1 MNFDGIVT
9 PQLSLPLTDDGTR
22 WSLAFASAVLL
33 CILGLLLLSQYRW
46 AQPAPAPRSE
56 PIIVRLLPEVP
67 PSPVVEPAPAA
78 PAPAPTQPK
87 PEPHK
92 PAAPKPKPK
101 PKAKPRPV
109 AAQPSKPIPR
119 PQPPVPT
126 VPPAE
131 SASAFAPASIPA
143 DSVDK
148 PAISAADQLP
158 GGGGRA
164 AGPASAA
171 GAGDAPAAY
180 LSSTPLIYPEQAR
193 RRGWEGTVLLRV
205 QLDANGIV
213 QGVTIL
219 QSSGYSVLDQAA
231 ASQISRWRFKPSLHN
246 GTPQPSTLRVPVKF
260 RLEKP

>member
-22 WSLAFASAVLL
+22 WSLAFGSAVLL
-33 CILGLLLLSQYRW
+33 CILSLLLLSQYRW
-46 AQPAPAPRSE
+46 TPPPPAPRSE

-78 PAPAPTQPK
+78 PAPAPAQPK
-87 PEPHK
+87 SEPHK

-109 AAQPSKPIPR
+109 ATQPSKPIPR
-119 PQPPVPT
+119 PQPPTPT
-126 VPPAE
+126 IPPAE
-131 SASAFAPASIPA
+131 ATSTPANIPA
-143 DSVDK
+143 DSAEK
-148 PAISAADQLP
+148 PVISAADQP
-158 GGGGRA
+158 PEGGERA
-164 AGPASAA
+164 AGPAPAA

-180 LSSTPLIYPEQAR
+180 LSGTPPVYPEQAR
-193 RRGWEGTVLLRV
+193 RRGWEGTVQLRV

-260 RLEKP
+260 RLEKS